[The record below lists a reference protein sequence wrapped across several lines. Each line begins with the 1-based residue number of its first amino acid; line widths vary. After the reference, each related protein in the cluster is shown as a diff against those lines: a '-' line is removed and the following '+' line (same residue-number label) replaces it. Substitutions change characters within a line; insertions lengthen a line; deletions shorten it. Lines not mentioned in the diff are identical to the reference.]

1 MPARRRYPTSERRY
15 ADQSASHIDYR
26 LNILGIRV
34 WEHSCQLIARA
45 AGGSWTSLGLQWE
58 LPIDIPHDKVTLKA
72 AGSDTLRVTAWQYE
86 QEHPGT
92 DIREVMSQ
100 RKPFRVALTE
110 HD

>member
-1 MPARRRYPTSERRY
+1 MSERRY
-15 ADQSASHIDYR
+15 ADQSASHIDYC

-34 WEHSCQLIARA
+34 WEHACQLVAKTSN
-45 AGGSWTSLGLQWE
+45 GSWASLGLQWE
-58 LPIDIPHDKVTLKA
+58 LPIEIPHDEVTLRN
-72 AGSDTLRVTAWQYE
+72 AGSDTLRLTAWQYE

-100 RKPFRVALTE
+100 RRPFAVALTE